1 MDSPPS
7 SETPTSDG
15 GDMKS
20 GAQRLRLVETPA
32 EPPSRDEASPSAP
45 ELDSDASRALDY
57 VISRFDAFIR
67 RSARRRG
74 LQGSDVDEVVQEL
87 RLRMWKS
94 LGTAELIRRAK
105 ASYIYRAAISA
116 SIDIIRRRRARKV
129 DAVSIDD
136 YVEMMPDPHR
146 SADARLEGQEI
157 AAAVHRAV
165 SLLAESRRAVVRM
178 YLAGYDRE
186 EIADLLGWTE
196 AKTRNLLYRG
206 LGDLRKTLESWG
218 IHASKEQSQ

>member
-1 MDSPPS
+1 MRS
-7 SETPTSDG
+7 S
-15 GDMKS
+15 
-20 GAQRLRLVETPA
+20 AQRLRLVGTASETPSQDDG
-32 EPPSRDEASPSAP
+32 PTSGP
-45 ELDSDASRALDY
+45 ELDGDASRALEH

-129 DAVSIDD
+129 DAAPLDD
-136 YVEMMPDPHR
+136 YGDMMADPHR
-146 SADARLEGQEI
+146 SVDARLEGEEVT
-157 AAAVHRAV
+157 AAVHRAV

-186 EIADLLGWTE
+186 EISALLGWTE

-206 LGDLRKTLESWG
+206 LADLRKTLESWG
-218 IHASKEQSQ
+218 IHGSRELSQ